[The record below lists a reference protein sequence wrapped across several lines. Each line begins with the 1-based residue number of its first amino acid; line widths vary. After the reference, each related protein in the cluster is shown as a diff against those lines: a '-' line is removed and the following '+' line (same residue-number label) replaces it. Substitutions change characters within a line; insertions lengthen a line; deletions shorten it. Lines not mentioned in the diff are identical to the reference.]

1 MAFYEIDGVR
11 PIVHPTAFVHPA
23 AIVIGDVTIGPNC
36 YIAPMASLRGDF
48 GRIVIHA
55 GSNVQDNCTMH
66 AFPGMDAVIEED
78 GHVGHGAILHGCVLK
93 RNTLVGMNA
102 VVMDGAIIG
111 EDSIVAAMAFVKA
124 GFQVPPRSLV
134 GGVPA
139 RIMRELT
146 DQDIAWKITGT
157 DTYKRLTERCHA
169 TMTECDALTEAEAD
183 RKPLDAGT
191 TKPRHLARGG

>member
-11 PIVHPTAFVHPA
+11 PIVHPSAYVHPT
-23 AIVIGDVTIGPNC
+23 AILIGDVTIGPNC

-48 GRIVIHA
+48 GRIVIGP

-66 AFPGMDAVIEED
+66 AFPGLDAVIEED

-93 RNTLVGMNA
+93 RNTLIGMNS
-102 VVMDGAIIG
+102 VVMDGAVIG
-111 EDSIVAAMAFVKA
+111 EDSVVAAMAFVKA
-124 GFQVPPRSLV
+124 GFAVPPRTMV

-146 DQDIAWKITGT
+146 DEDIAWQMGGT
-157 DTYKRLTERCHA
+157 ATYKRLTERCLA
-169 TMTECDALTEAEAD
+169 TMKECAPLAEAEAG
-183 RKPLDAGT
+183 RKGVDAGNA
-191 TKPRHLARGG
+191 KPRHLARKR